1 MGTVYL
7 HIGIYKTGSS
17 ALQVFFAQN
26 ADALLAQGLTYPSSA
41 SVSGAKR
48 GLITSGNGAPLA
60 LALKPGGDED
70 TRDREL
76 AWFEDVLKRS
86 ATPDILLSSE
96 IFSELP
102 AGAFETL
109 ADICRKH
116 GRQLKIIAFV
126 RDQASYLE
134 SLYIQHVKRRR
145 ITALPEAYIRSR
157 YPKTALLKYHA
168 FLSGIADAIGVEN
181 IVARDYGA
189 VDVIATACDIM
200 GLDPASLQQPP
211 KKINVSLPYFL
222 VPMFLE
228 LNKMDPNKSFSDQV
242 VRNQAQ
248 LQLHAAP
255 EKRSLLSPDLRQ
267 EISDYFAE
275 DTQKLSADFFGSQTI
290 FDAPAPPY
298 ISLEDASKVMDLRD
312 VTQLL
317 GGLAI
322 QHERRL
328 VRIEKALLALGNK
341 AGFEPGWVRKITTD

>member
-17 ALQVFFAQN
+17 ALQVLFAQN

-60 LALKPGGDED
+60 LALKPGGDKD
-70 TRDREL
+70 ARDREL
-76 AWFEDVLKRS
+76 AWFEDVLKGS
-86 ATPDILLSSE
+86 GTPDILLSSE

-102 AGAFETL
+102 AASFETL
-109 ADICRKH
+109 VALCGKH
-116 GRQLKIIAFV
+116 NRQLKIIAFV

-168 FLSGIADAIGVEN
+168 FLSGIADAIGAEN
-181 IVARDYGA
+181 IAVRDYA
-189 VDVIATACDIM
+189 SVDVIAAACDIM
-200 GLDPASLQQPP
+200 GLDLASLQLPS

-228 LNKMDPNKSFSDQV
+228 LNKMDPNMSFSDQV

-248 LQLHAAP
+248 LQVHAAP
-255 EKRSLLSPDLRQ
+255 EKRSLLSPEMRQ
-267 EISDYFAE
+267 EISSYFAK
-275 DTQKLSADFFGSQTI
+275 DTQKLSRDFFDGLKI
-290 FDAPAPPY
+290 FDAPPPPY
-298 ISLEDASKVMDLRD
+298 ISMEEASKVMDLRG

-341 AGFEPGWVRKITTD
+341 AGLEPGWIRKITTD